1 MRLPDEPRDA
11 LDDEATAWRLLESWD
26 VHPGNASLERHAVY
40 TFQARWV
47 EQWRAGRILLGG
59 DAAHQMPPFAG
70 QGMCSGLRDAVNL
83 AWKLDLV
90 LAGATGDALLDTY
103 RLERM
108 PNVRS
113 VVDFSMELG
122 KVICVPD
129 AAEAAARDELMSAAV
144 VEGEVAEIPELPG
157 ITDGLID
164 RTSAL
169 AGGLFLQGTVDDGS
183 GPRLLDDVVGA
194 GLRLVARPGAAD
206 DVDPALLTWFKGVG
220 GAVVEVGGELAD
232 PLRQY
237 DAWFTRHDV
246 VAALQRPDFH
256 LYGTAATA
264 ADVTRLLTAFR
275 AALSGDPDS

>member
-1 MRLPDEPRDA
+1 
-11 LDDEATAWRLLESWD
+11 
-26 VHPGNASLERHAVY
+26 
-40 TFQARWV
+40 
-47 EQWRAGRILLGG
+47 
-59 DAAHQMPPFAG
+59 
-70 QGMCSGLRDAVNL
+70 
-83 AWKLDLV
+83 
-90 LAGATGDALLDTY
+90 
-103 RLERM
+103 
-108 PNVRS
+108 
-113 VVDFSMELG
+113 
-122 KVICVPD
+122 
-129 AAEAAARDELMSAAV
+129 
-144 VEGEVAEIPELPG
+144 VAEIPELPG

-206 DVDPALLTWFKGVG
+206 DVGPDLLTWFKGVG

-275 AALSGDPDS
+275 ADLSGDPDS